1 MTVSEEMKEMNGKL
15 CPCGKVHKIPFV
27 TYESGSGVLNTLC
40 GHIRALG
47 AKKPFIVADV
57 NTFKAAGERV
67 VGLLESEGF
76 EYSKH
81 VFTENRT
88 EPDEKAIGSLVLHFD
103 HSCDIIVA
111 VGSGVMNDLSKILS
125 KTTGLPF
132 IIVAT
137 APSMDGFA
145 SDTSSVIRDGLKVS
159 VNSRSADVII
169 GDTDIIRQAPMK
181 MLLSGLGDMVAK
193 YPSIC
198 EWRIGELVN
207 GEYYCEKV
215 AALVRGAL
223 KKCVD
228 NADGLLKRDEEAV
241 KSVFEG
247 LIISGV
253 AMAYAGLSR
262 PASGTEHYISHIWD
276 MRNAEFGTPFDFHGI
291 QCGIGTL
298 VTAKLYD
305 EFLKLAPDRAK
316 AEKRVAEF
324 DLEAHHAKLRELL
337 GNSAEPMIEGEKK
350 EKKYDVQKHAAR
362 LDRIIENYGEIKE
375 IIRAEMPDY
384 KTLYALMSKLGAPL
398 TPEDIENDSAL
409 LPFMFLATRDVRDK
423 YILSRLAWDLGV
435 DEELALTLKNN

>member
-1 MTVSEEMKEMNGKL
+1 MEISEKMFEMNGKK
-15 CPCGKVHKIPFV
+15 CACGKVHKIPFV
-27 TYESGSGVLNTLC
+27 KYESGSGVINTLC
-40 GHIRALG
+40 PHIRALG
-47 AKKPFIVADV
+47 GTKPFIVADV
-57 NTFKAAGERV
+57 NTFKAAGEKV
-67 VGLLESEGF
+67 EKILKDGGF
-76 EYSKH
+76 DFSKH
-81 VFTENRT
+81 IFTENRT

-103 HSCDIIVA
+103 RSCDIIVA

-169 GDTDIIRQAPMK
+169 GDTDILRNAPVK
-181 MLLSGLGDMVAK
+181 MLLSGLGDMLAK

-198 EWRIGELVN
+198 EWRIGQLLN
-207 GEYYCEKV
+207 GEYYCEDV
-215 AALVRGAL
+215 ALLVRGAL

-228 NADGLLKRDEEAV
+228 NADGLLSRDEEAV
-241 KSVFEG
+241 KAVFEG

-298 VTAKLYD
+298 LTAKLYD
-305 EFLKLAPDRAK
+305 ELLKITPDREK
-316 AEKRVAEF
+316 ALKSVNEF
-324 DLEAHHAKLRELL
+324 DLSAHYVKLRELL
-337 GNSAEPMIEGEKK
+337 GNSAEPMIEGEKR
-350 EKKYDVQKHAAR
+350 EKKYDLAAHAAR
-362 LDRIIENYGEIKE
+362 LEKIIANYDEIKDIILAE
-375 IIRAEMPDY
+375 IPRYTE
-384 KTLYALMSKLGAPL
+384 LYELLKRLGAPMSA
-398 TPEDIENDSAL
+398 EDIGNDSAL
-409 LPFMFLATRDVRDK
+409 LPFMFIATRDVRDK
-423 YILSRLAWDLGV
+423 YILSRLAWDMGV
-435 DEELALTLKNN
+435 DGELAANII